1 MKYTKGEIPHRV
13 CASTVRDL
21 FCPNRMEVKQMRK
34 FTSRNEA
41 PSMEKA
47 LRIALAKI
55 GNGEP
60 NIGFVTSDNE
70 LDAVAVVN
78 TNRSSKYK

>member
-1 MKYTKGEIPHRV
+1 MKYTKGETPHRV
-13 CASTVRDL
+13 GTNTVRDL

-41 PSMEKA
+41 PSMEEA

-55 GNGEP
+55 GNG
-60 NIGFVTSDNE
+60 
-70 LDAVAVVN
+70 
-78 TNRSSKYK
+78 